1 VTTTTRTDAAI
12 RIAVA
17 VLATLACYVWP
28 AVGAAVAVGL
38 TAAGGLGRRV

>member
-1 VTTTTRTDAAI
+1 MTPTRTDAAV
-12 RIAVA
+12 RVLVA